1 MPPII
6 TALFA
11 LCSLSRQTLAHCPQ
25 SVCSLCSVY
34 LNTSIAHPPHLH
46 IWQPVVCICFEGQ
59 SLCLCSDLI
68 RCTDVC
74 PVLSGGDSVNTVCTF
89 HFSRPLTAAVP
100 ADPSLP
106 PLPLYRSLRS
116 CLEPAQNL
124 QRSAE
129 ATHTFVLSS
138 THDCDGHVYNVIR
151 LCQTCHRSAVV
162 HLKAIYHD
170 GPVRCWRPAVAL
182 SRSVTLIS
190 QVLTRRCTWIQS
202 LISHTNSGDLVKV
215 LNSDWLFWS
224 RQHRGRLPE
233 QTWAYH
239 ESCRGWSYDLADV
252 HFHTIRPKSMLEE
265 QCEVG
270 MCWNFFLFF

>member
-1 MPPII
+1 M
-6 TALFA
+6 
-11 LCSLSRQTLAHCPQ
+11 
-25 SVCSLCSVY
+25 
-34 LNTSIAHPPHLH
+34 
-46 IWQPVVCICFEGQ
+46 CICFEGQ

-74 PVLSGGDSVNTVCTF
+74 PALSPAATPSTPFARFIF
-89 HFSRPLTAAVP
+89 HARSRRPCPPTP
-100 ADPSLP
+100 ACP
-106 PLPLYRSLRS
+106 PLPLYRSLHS

-170 GPVRCWRPAVAL
+170 GPVRCRRPAVAL

-190 QVLTRRCTWIQS
+190 QVLTRRCT
-202 LISHTNSGDLVKV
+202 
-215 LNSDWLFWS
+215 
-224 RQHRGRLPE
+224 
-233 QTWAYH
+233 
-239 ESCRGWSYDLADV
+239 
-252 HFHTIRPKSMLEE
+252 
-265 QCEVG
+265 
-270 MCWNFFLFF
+270 